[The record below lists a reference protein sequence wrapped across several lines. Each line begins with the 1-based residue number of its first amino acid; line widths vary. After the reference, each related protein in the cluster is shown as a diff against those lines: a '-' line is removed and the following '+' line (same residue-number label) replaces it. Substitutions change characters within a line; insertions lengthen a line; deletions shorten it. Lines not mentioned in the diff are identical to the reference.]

1 MSINFR
7 LAWRNL
13 WRQPRRTW
21 LTAGAMI
28 FSNALIVFM
37 ISVQFGMYRMMIDN
51 TLRSFSGHI
60 QLQAPGYNDDQ
71 KMRQIV
77 PDVAELAEQLRTELQ
92 LDSVS
97 ARGIGFALVSSVER
111 SAPAQIIGVE
121 PDTESLVSNMPGLVS
136 KGRYLA
142 DRNAPEVVIGSVLA
156 RNLRVDIGDEL
167 TLLGNGPDGS
177 FAAAIPTITGI
188 IDSAIPDI
196 DRTLLHIPLGFF
208 QDTFS
213 MGNAGHSVV
222 IMAPEFTAIEHYR
235 RQTAAVLEGRD
246 DLVVLDWDALNP
258 GLREALLADF
268 VSAWL
273 LYGVLIVLVAFS
285 VLNTQLMSVLER
297 TKEFGIILSL
307 GLTPGRLGRLVIL
320 EAALMGLLGLVLGVL
335 LGGAVAWYFSIY
347 GFSLP
352 GMDDIASKFNM
363 PDRIYA
369 DVSPLSL
376 LLGPTIVYVATLMAA
391 LYPALRLHWLRPV
404 DAMRAV

>member
-235 RQTAAVLEGRD
+235 RQTAAFFEGRD